1 MQCHCVH
8 QEELD
13 RQEQLISQLTSE
25 RDDLSSTLL
34 LLQSELRTSNSE
46 LESANTKYDTLR
58 SRIQISAQENLHH
71 EREVRDLQNQ
81 LEQTRLERD
90 EWKRSC
96 ERETAVVEEVRVECL
111 EIRRELEMVRSEEE
125 STVERLEKEREK
137 ARNLQSVLQDFQ
149 AGE

>member
-1 MQCHCVH
+1 
-8 QEELD
+8 
-13 RQEQLISQLTSE
+13 
-25 RDDLSSTLL
+25 
-34 LLQSELRTSNSE
+34 
-46 LESANTKYDTLR
+46 
-58 SRIQISAQENLHH
+58 
-71 EREVRDLQNQ
+71 

>member
-1 MQCHCVH
+1 
-8 QEELD
+8 
-13 RQEQLISQLTSE
+13 
-25 RDDLSSTLL
+25 
-34 LLQSELRTSNSE
+34 
-46 LESANTKYDTLR
+46 
-58 SRIQISAQENLHH
+58 
-71 EREVRDLQNQ
+71 

-111 EIRRELEMVRSEEE
+111 EIRRELEMVRGEEE